1 MTEHSALNKGLQKSD
16 EDFKQAIETIV
27 NLQRSIQDLHNDTP
41 AIQEE
46 FRALREEVQVILY
59 KAKSAKLYHH
69 WMEKFKNLKMECAF
83 MMRSELMIYQLQKA
97 CKIRLDQWEVYKG
110 QVTEVIIENLRL
122 LLVG

>member
-1 MTEHSALNKGLQKSD
+1 MTEHSALNKRLLKSD

-46 FRALREEVQVILY
+46 FRALREEVQVIRY

-69 WMEKFKNLKMECAF
+69 WMENFKNLKMECALI
-83 MMRSELMIYQLQKA
+83 MRSELMIYQLQKA
-97 CKIRLDQWEVYKG
+97 CKIRLDQWEVYEGK
-110 QVTEVIIENLRL
+110 LPKSL
-122 LLVG
+122 LKTFASFR